1 MKEKLRERLPI
12 IEWPDIE
19 RRMAIISRM
28 TSEPPAKTQKK
39 ESPELVERTDIPS
52 PFSGESSE
60 IERKI

>member
-28 TSEPPAKTQKK
+28 TSEPPRRVSQEEVTKKTDVTVQY
-39 ESPELVERTDIPS
+39 
-52 PFSGESSE
+52 SGDSLEIKSE
-60 IERKI
+60 I

>member
-28 TSEPPAKTQKK
+28 TSEPPRKVPQKDAT
-39 ESPELVERTDIPS
+39 ERTDLKVQYSGDS
-52 PFSGESSE
+52 PEIKSE
-60 IERKI
+60 I

>member
-28 TSEPPAKTQKK
+28 TSEPPRRVSPK
-39 ESPELVERTDIPS
+39 ETAERIDIAVLYSGDSPEIK
-52 PFSGESSE
+52 SE
-60 IERKI
+60 I